1 MIYVIM
7 WMNPERDRLD
17 KKVRYES
24 FYVPSA
30 NPDRKPRSMDVRSEE

>member
-1 MIYVIM
+1 MLIYIIM
-7 WMNPERDRLD
+7 WMKPELRLD
-17 KKVRYES
+17 KRVRHES